1 MVNAVENALSVERK
15 ALQAAGEV
23 PDWYTTGGWQL
34 FKNKYAYHGESVKS
48 RFKTIADGL
57 AADAPSVY
65 PLWWNVD
72 QFTAGK
78 TWGDV
83 FFEVLW
89 NGWVVPPTPLYSNGG
104 LPERGHTV
112 SCSQTYMGN
121 NLYDRYNLMTELA
134 VLTKH
139 AAGCSVDL
147 SEWPCEGQALPRGG
161 RSEGIMPIVR
171 DILTTMNEVAQTNRR
186 GSTAYSVN
194 ARHGDYYKVL
204 DELYHN
210 PESNNVGIIHDD
222 KEIADIWLNKEP
234 DAVKRFAKLA
244 EVKKARGKGYITKI
258 DHINRKLA
266 EPFKKLGMTAKA
278 SNLCVAPETKILTD
292 RGYQTISELDG
303 MDVNVWNGEQW
314 SGVTVHKTGENQ
326 KLVKVVTDIGQ
337 DLECTEYHR
346 FFVQNNYQGF
356 VTCKRAFEL
365 KSGDKLVK
373 FDLPVIQG
381 SENLEYAYDNGFFSA
396 DGTLSNGRKLI
407 YLYHGKRELAEYFSC
422 VERWNVGEKQL
433 RWIGAATVGC
443 LQQKFFVPS
452 AEYTIQSRLSWLA
465 GYLDGDGTVA
475 RNGTNES
482 LQCTTIN
489 YEFAVDLQNML
500 QELGVN
506 SKITKMSDAGF
517 RSLPANNGTGDHSMY
532 WCQESYRVLINSVD
546 LHHLS
551 ELGLKCHR
559 LTWQAR
565 KPQRAAGRFVQ
576 VVDVVDEGRFD
587 DTYCF
592 TEKHRGM
599 GMFNGI
605 LAGNC
610 QEVML
615 PVDADHTYS
624 CVLLNYNLHK
634 MDEWPEHLVFIGQV
648 MSDCNITQYLRAL
661 DSVSENDKKVLQKIK
676 RFTEKFRALGSGVMG
691 LASWFQKKSIVWGS
705 LDSFYENGRIF
716 KHLNKQSLEA
726 SKWLAEV
733 MGEPEGCKGFGIRN
747 ATRLSLPPT
756 KSTAELCYGVS
767 EGINPDA
774 ALVFTKMSSG
784 GEVFRIVPELL
795 KLMKERGVYNDFV
808 LQSINEHK
816 GSVQHVD
823 WLDDH
828 EKKVF
833 RTAFEIDQHAI
844 VRLASQRQKEID
856 QGQSLNF
863 YFAGNATPEYQLSVY
878 REAMLDD
885 EILTVYYSYSTRGGD
900 FKQPEPC
907 EVCT

>member
-23 PDWYTTGGWQL
+23 PEWYTTGGWQL
-34 FKNKYAYHGESVKS
+34 FKNKYSYHGESVKS
-48 RFKTIADGL
+48 RFKTIADSL
-57 AADAPSVY
+57 AADAPNVY
-65 PLWWNVD
+65 PSWWNVD
-72 QFTAGK
+72 QFTVGK

-121 NLYDRYNLMTELA
+121 NLFDRYNLMTELA

-204 DELYHN
+204 EELYHN

-222 KEIADIWLNKEP
+222 QEIKDIWINKEP
-234 DAVKRFAKLA
+234 SAVKRFAKLA

-266 EPFKKLGMTAKA
+266 EPFKRLGMTAKA
-278 SNLCVAPETKILTD
+278 SNL
-292 RGYQTISELDG
+292 
-303 MDVNVWNGEQW
+303 
-314 SGVTVHKTGENQ
+314 
-326 KLVKVVTDIGQ
+326 
-337 DLECTEYHR
+337 
-346 FFVQNNYQGF
+346 
-356 VTCKRAFEL
+356 
-365 KSGDKLVK
+365 
-373 FDLPVIQG
+373 
-381 SENLEYAYDNGFFSA
+381 
-396 DGTLSNGRKLI
+396 
-407 YLYHGKRELAEYFSC
+407 
-422 VERWNVGEKQL
+422 
-433 RWIGAATVGC
+433 
-443 LQQKFFVPS
+443 
-452 AEYTIQSRLSWLA
+452 
-465 GYLDGDGTVA
+465 
-475 RNGTNES
+475 
-482 LQCTTIN
+482 
-489 YEFAVDLQNML
+489 
-500 QELGVN
+500 
-506 SKITKMSDAGF
+506 
-517 RSLPANNGTGDHSMY
+517 
-532 WCQESYRVLINSVD
+532 
-546 LHHLS
+546 
-551 ELGLKCHR
+551 
-559 LTWQAR
+559 
-565 KPQRAAGRFVQ
+565 
-576 VVDVVDEGRFD
+576 
-587 DTYCF
+587 
-592 TEKHRGM
+592 
-599 GMFNGI
+599 
-605 LAGNC
+605 C

-661 DSVSENDKKVLQKIK
+661 DNVSENDKKVLQKIK

-733 MGEPEGCKGFGIRN
+733 LGEPEGCKGFGIRN

-795 KLMKERGVYNDFV
+795 KLMKERNVYNDDV

-823 WLDDH
+823 WLDEH

-844 VRLASQRQKEID
+844 VRLASQRQKEVD

>member
-34 FKNKYAYHGESVKS
+34 FKNKYAYRGESVKS
-48 RFKTIADGL
+48 RFKTIADSL
-57 AADAPSVY
+57 AADAPTVY
-65 PLWWNVD
+65 PSWWNVD

-121 NLYDRYNLMTELA
+121 NLFDRYNLMTELA

-292 RGYQTISELDG
+292 RGYQAIHLLDG
-303 MDVNVWNGEQW
+303 KMVSVWNGESW
-314 SGVTVHKTGENQ
+314 SLAAFAKTGEEQ
-326 KLVKVVTDIGQ
+326 KLLKVEFSNGMSFY
-337 DLECTEYHR
+337 CTPYHR
-346 FFVQNNYQGF
+346 FEVLCDGHLS
-356 VTCKRAFEL
+356 KRVVVKTAQEL
-365 KSGDKLVK
+365 LTGDYLPRLQ
-373 FDLPVIQG
+373 LPVVEG
-381 SENLEYAYDNGFFSA
+381 SVDLDMAYVNGFFSA
-396 DGTLSNGRKLI
+396 DGCESGGKQMIQLYGEKRKLKP
-407 YLYHGKRELAEYFSC
+407 YLSGYYSWYDQEGRSIANYKGL
-422 VERWNVGEKQL
+422 K
-433 RWIGAATVGC
+433 
-443 LQQKFFVPS
+443 QKFFVPDAS
-452 AEYTIQSRLSWLA
+452 YSVKSRLDWLA
-465 GYLDGDGTVA
+465 GVLDGDGCVV
-475 RNGTNES
+475 RNGLTDSVQLTSVDE
-482 LQCTTIN
+482 
-489 YEFAVDLQNML
+489 EFLKEILLML
-500 QELGVN
+500 QTLSVS
-506 SKITKMSDAGF
+506 SKIKPRQDAGYQ
-517 RSLPANNGTGDHSMY
+517 SMPDGKGGY
-532 WCQESYRVLINSVD
+532 KDYYCQKAYRLLVPNSQ
-546 LHHLS
+546 LQQLLS
-551 ELGLKCHR
+551 LGLSCKR
-559 LTWQAR
+559 LVFRESGQLKDAS
-565 KPQRAAGRFVQ
+565 RFVT
-576 VVDVVDEGRFD
+576 VTAVIDDGRYD

-592 TEKHRGM
+592 NEPVKHRGF
-599 GMFNGI
+599 FNGI
-605 LAGNC
+605 NSLNC

-795 KLMKERGVYNDFV
+795 KLMKERDVYNDFV

-823 WLDDH
+823 WLDDY

>member
-48 RFKTIADGL
+48 RFKTIADSL
-57 AADAPSVY
+57 AADAPTVY
-65 PLWWNVD
+65 PSWWNVD

-121 NLYDRYNLMTELA
+121 NLFDRYNLMTELA

-210 PESNNVGIIHDD
+210 PESNNVGFLYDD
-222 KEIADIWLNKEP
+222 KEIADIWLNKNP
-234 DAVKRFAKLA
+234 DAIKRFAKLM

-258 DHINRKLA
+258 DHMNRKLA
-266 EPFKKLGMTAKA
+266 EPFKKLGMSVKA

-292 RGYQTISELDG
+292 QGYQAIHLLDG
-303 MDVNVWNGEQW
+303 KMVKVWNGESW
-314 SGVTVHKTGENQ
+314 SLAAFAKTGEEQ
-326 KLVKVVTDIGQ
+326 KLLKVEFSNGMSFY
-337 DLECTEYHR
+337 CTPYHR
-346 FFVQNNYQGF
+346 FEVLSDGHLS
-356 VTCKRAFEL
+356 KRVVVKTAQEL
-365 KSGDKLVK
+365 LTGDYLPRLQ
-373 FDLPVIQG
+373 LPVVEG
-381 SENLEYAYDNGFFSA
+381 SVELDMAYVNGFFSA
-396 DGTLSNGRKLI
+396 DGCESGGRQMIQVYGEKRKLKP
-407 YLYHGKRELAEYFSC
+407 YLSGYYSWYDQDSRSIARYKGLK
-422 VERWNVGEKQL
+422 
-433 RWIGAATVGC
+433 
-443 LQQKFFVPS
+443 QKFFVPDARYS
-452 AEYTIQSRLSWLA
+452 VKSRLDWLA
-465 GYLDGDGTVA
+465 GVLDGDGCVV
-475 RNGTNES
+475 RNGLTDSVQLTSVDE
-482 LQCTTIN
+482 
-489 YEFAVDLQNML
+489 EFLKEILLML
-500 QELGVN
+500 QTLSVS
-506 SKITKMSDAGF
+506 SKIKPRQDAGYQ
-517 RSLPANNGTGDHSMY
+517 SMPDGNGGYKDY
-532 WCQESYRVLINSVD
+532 YCQKAYRLLVPNSQ
-546 LHHLS
+546 LQQLLS
-551 ELGLKCHR
+551 LGLSCKR
-559 LTWQAR
+559 LVFRDSGQLKDAS
-565 KPQRAAGRFVQ
+565 RFVT
-576 VVDVVDEGRFD
+576 VTAVIDDGRYD

-592 TEKHRGM
+592 NEPVKHRGF
-599 GMFNGI
+599 FNGI
-605 LAGNC
+605 NSLNC
-610 QEVML
+610 QEIVL

-634 MDEWPEHLVFIGQV
+634 LDEWPAHLVFIGQV

-661 DSVSENDKKVLQKIK
+661 DNVSENDKKVLQKIK

-691 LASWFQKKSIVWGS
+691 LGSWFQKKRIVWGS
-705 LDSFYENGRIF
+705 LDSFYENNRIF
-716 KHLNKQSLEA
+716 KHINKQSLEA
-726 SKWLAEV
+726 SQWLAEV
-733 MGEPEGCKGFGIRN
+733 LGEPSGCEGLGIRN
-747 ATRLSLPPT
+747 ATRLSSPPT
-756 KSTAELCYGVS
+756 KSSAELCYGVS

-795 KLMKERGVYNDFV
+795 KIMKDRDVYSDEV
-808 LQSINEHK
+808 LQSISNQK

-823 WLDDH
+823 WLDET

-844 VRLASQRQKEID
+844 IRLASQRQAEID
-856 QGQSLNF
+856 QGQSLNL
-863 YFAGNATPEYQLSVY
+863 YLAGNATPEYTLSVHK
-878 REAMLDD
+878 EAMLDD
-885 EILTVYYSYSTRGGD
+885 QVLSLYYNYSTRGGD

>member
-48 RFKTIADGL
+48 RFKTIADSL

-65 PLWWNVD
+65 PSWWNVD

-161 RSEGIMPIVR
+161 RSEGIMPVVR

-204 DELYHN
+204 EELYHN
-210 PESNNVGIIHDD
+210 PESNNVGIIHDE

-292 RGYQTISELDG
+292 RGYQAIHLLDG
-303 MDVNVWNGEQW
+303 KMVKVWNGESW
-314 SGVTVHKTGENQ
+314 SLAAFAKTGEEQ
-326 KLVKVVTDIGQ
+326 KLLKVEFSNGMSFY
-337 DLECTEYHR
+337 CTPYHR
-346 FFVQNNYQGF
+346 FEVLSDGHLS
-356 VTCKRAFEL
+356 KRVVVKTAQEL
-365 KSGDKLVK
+365 LTGDYLPRLQ
-373 FDLPVIQG
+373 LPVVEG
-381 SENLEYAYDNGFFSA
+381 SVELDMAYVNGFFSA
-396 DGTLSNGRKLI
+396 DGCESGGRQMIQVYGEKRKLKP
-407 YLYHGKRELAEYFSC
+407 YLSGYYSWYDQDSRSIASYKGLKP
-422 VERWNVGEKQL
+422 
-433 RWIGAATVGC
+433 
-443 LQQKFFVPS
+443 KFFVPDAS
-452 AEYTIQSRLSWLA
+452 YSVKSRLDWLA
-465 GYLDGDGTVA
+465 GVLDGDGCVV
-475 RNGTNES
+475 RNGLTDSVQLTSVDE
-482 LQCTTIN
+482 
-489 YEFAVDLQNML
+489 EFLKEILLML
-500 QELGVN
+500 QTLSVS
-506 SKITKMSDAGF
+506 SKIKPRQDAGYQ
-517 RSLPANNGTGDHSMY
+517 SMPDGKGGY
-532 WCQESYRVLINSVD
+532 KDYYCQKAYRLLVPNSQ
-546 LHHLS
+546 LQQLLS
-551 ELGLKCHR
+551 LGLPCKR
-559 LTWQAR
+559 LVFRNSGRLKDAS
-565 KPQRAAGRFVQ
+565 RFVT
-576 VVDVVDEGRFD
+576 VTAVIDDGRYD

-592 TEKHRGM
+592 NEPVKHRGF
-599 GMFNGI
+599 FNGI
-605 LAGNC
+605 NSLNC

-733 MGEPEGCKGFGIRN
+733 LGEPSGCKGFGIRN

-795 KLMKERGVYNDFV
+795 KLMKERDVYNDFV

-823 WLDDH
+823 WLDDY

-844 VRLASQRQKEID
+844 VRLASQRQKEVD